1 MTNSKNRQEE
11 LVELFNEVLAKEEI
25 EFSEVSQSDQK
36 TINDLCK
43 IIKILTWRVESG
55 PYGFSHREIEDLIKE
70 SIKE

>member
-55 PYGFSHREIEDLIKE
+55 PYGFSNREIET
-70 SIKE
+70 